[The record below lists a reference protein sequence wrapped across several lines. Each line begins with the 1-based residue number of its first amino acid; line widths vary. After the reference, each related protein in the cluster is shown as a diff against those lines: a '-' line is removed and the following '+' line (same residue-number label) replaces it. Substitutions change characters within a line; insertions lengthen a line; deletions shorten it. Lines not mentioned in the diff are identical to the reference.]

1 VKAAAQPAT
10 PHTGTAPIPGPPSQ
24 PPQQSLPAP
33 PLLPLFPPTPLTA
46 SQSGLSDA
54 FPSRDH
60 PTKRSFSGSSS
71 NRSYETIAVIR
82 GSTAL
87 RLNQED
93 LTFVLRILRGSPAS
107 SDDWTTLS
115 SLLAPASGERNV
127 TFEMLDRYSLE
138 GQIRVGAKIVEWAKA
153 TTMEGASRTD
163 WEVLKNRAERDEK
176 VRRASPVGL
185 TRRSLCY
192 TESSRTEVDA
202 HYALVLAT
210 SSQVDFGHLPL
221 GDWDKDD
228 IGLALFLL
236 ALPLNEASSP
246 MMPNPVKPI
255 SEDISLS
262 PRKLD
267 APLPSPSPLLESY
280 GLFPSTFERLSNRSA
295 VIRWPSVGR
304 LDVLHDAVV
313 QSFQQY
319 QVHGTGPGAGAD
331 GVGST
336 PTLDTFFISNHKL
349 ASHLRS
355 SNLRDNIPR
364 RTTIMSV
371 GPTLA
376 LLPSQWR
383 ARKIWIS
390 GGLVTFSPT
399 FILRSPEKFGE
410 IMKMIRTSHN
420 WAAYVIPSVIEWAE
434 MSWAETA

>member
-1 VKAAAQPAT
+1 VGQSN
-10 PHTGTAPIPGPPSQ
+10 HDGGRVEDGLGGT
-24 PPQQSLPAP
+24 
-33 PLLPLFPPTPLTA
+33 
-46 SQSGLSDA
+46 
-54 FPSRDH
+54 
-60 PTKRSFSGSSS
+60 
-71 NRSYETIAVIR
+71 
-82 GSTAL
+82 
-87 RLNQED
+87 QE
-93 LTFVLRILRGSPAS
+93 P
-107 SDDWTTLS
+107 
-115 SLLAPASGERNV
+115 SGEGR
-127 TFEMLDRYSLE
+127 ESASCLAGRADA
-138 GQIRVGAKIVEWAKA
+138 QIFV
-153 TTMEGASRTD
+153 
-163 WEVLKNRAERDEK
+163 
-176 VRRASPVGL
+176 
-185 TRRSLCY
+185 CY

-295 VIRWPSVGR
+295 VIRWPS
-304 LDVLHDAVV
+304 V